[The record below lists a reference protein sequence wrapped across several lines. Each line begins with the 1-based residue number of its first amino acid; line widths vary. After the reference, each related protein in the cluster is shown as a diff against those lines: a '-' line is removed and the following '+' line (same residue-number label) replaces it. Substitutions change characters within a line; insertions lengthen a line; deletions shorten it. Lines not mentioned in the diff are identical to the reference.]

1 MDLASTRI
9 SFSRLSKFFAV
20 DNAMPISI
28 NRKYAVDNVSSS
40 KLVTL
45 EAVSRLRAASF
56 ELQLSRIPSTACDKH
71 HARLG
76 PEPSTTSNLIQDK
89 CISYCFLN
97 YLFNNYLAFVEPSTT
112 LCPAHFWGIPA
123 LPVLA
128 IEEKQ
133 AERRN
138 ICDNY

>member
-28 NRKYAVDNVSSS
+28 NRKYAVDNVPSS

-45 EAVSRLRAASF
+45 EAVSKLRAASF

-71 HARLG
+71 HARLA
-76 PEPSTTSNLIQDK
+76 PEPSTTSNLTQDK
-89 CISYCFLN
+89 KRITFTNALFYLQDRLGTGEISIVT
-97 YLFNNYLAFVEPSTT
+97 FNNQYDLQIT
-112 LCPAHFWGIPA
+112 LILIWI
-123 LPVLA
+123 L
-128 IEEKQ
+128 
-133 AERRN
+133 
-138 ICDNY
+138 